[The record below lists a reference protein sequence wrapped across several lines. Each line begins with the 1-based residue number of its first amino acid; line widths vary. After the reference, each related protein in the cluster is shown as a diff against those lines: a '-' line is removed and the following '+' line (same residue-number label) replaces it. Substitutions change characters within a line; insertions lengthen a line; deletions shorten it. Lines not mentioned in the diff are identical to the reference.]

1 MEFDRSINMSLAVS
15 VALHSF
21 LLIKLPADSMLRP
34 LEPAKTVEVTY
45 FRPRTLNRIPKT
57 IKKTTQPKQVV
68 QPEKPAPKQPVK
80 IEQRKA
86 PELKVAKAVKE
97 KVTVSAPEFK
107 AELVDDSAYMNYFQ
121 SLREEIR
128 AIARR
133 HCPGYFKNAEVF
145 VAFTV
150 MPNGRLKD
158 VRVIEERTTA
168 GSRLKNI
175 AIRAV
180 REASPFSSFPEEID
194 SPELDFQLAISFQ
207 NK

>member
-1 MEFDRSINMSLAVS
+1 MSLAVS

-21 LLIKLPADSMLRP
+21 LLFQLPAEKLIRP
-34 LEPAKTVEVTY
+34 LEAPKTVEVTY
-45 FRPRTLNRIPKT
+45 FRTETLNQLPKT
-57 IKKTTQPKQVV
+57 LKQTARPKQVV

-80 IEQRKA
+80 TEQRKA
-86 PELKVAKAVKE
+86 PEVKVAKAVKE
-97 KVTVSAPEFK
+97 KVTVLAPEFQ

-128 AIARR
+128 TIARR
-133 HCPGYFKNAEVF
+133 HCPGHFRNSEVF

-150 MPNGRLKD
+150 TSNGRLKD
-158 VRVIEERTTA
+158 ARVIEERSTA
-168 GSRLKNI
+168 VTRLRNI

-180 REASPFSSFPEEID
+180 REASPFPVFPDEIE
-194 SPELDFQLAISFQ
+194 SAELDFQLAISFQ